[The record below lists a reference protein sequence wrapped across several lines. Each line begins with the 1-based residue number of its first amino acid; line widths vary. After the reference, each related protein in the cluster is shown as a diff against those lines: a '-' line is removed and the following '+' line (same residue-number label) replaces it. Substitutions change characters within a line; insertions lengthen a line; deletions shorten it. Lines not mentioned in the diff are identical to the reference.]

1 MASRL
6 AVAVVAAV
14 SCSLW
19 MASAAP
25 AFAAGADEPLP
36 RAERATVVER
46 APRAERAARLERAA
60 DVRLPA
66 AGEAAI
72 TRVPVRGAPRGDA
85 RRVATMKRLRFD
97 YRPTVF
103 FVIGR
108 ETDRRGGDWLRI
120 RVPGRPNGRTGW
132 VRATALMKF
141 RYVGGKQLVVDRSA
155 REIRLLDAGNGKR
168 QRTVLRAPVAVGKPS
183 APTPLG
189 SFYLTA
195 GFRPDDSFLGPWAFE
210 TSAYAAITDWP
221 QGGIVGLHG
230 TSMPS
235 SVGHRASHGCLRVY
249 NDVIEKLKRLVGPG
263 TPLLIKR

>member
-1 MASRL
+1 MAAGIGSP
-6 AVAVVAAV
+6 
-14 SCSLW
+14 
-19 MASAAP
+19 AP
-25 AFAAGADEPLP
+25 APAAA
-36 RAERATVVER
+36 RVER
-46 APRAERAARLERAA
+46 ARE
-60 DVRLPA
+60 VRLPA
-66 AGEAAI
+66 AAEAVAA
-72 TRVPVRGAPRGDA
+72 RVPVRGAPRADGK
-85 RRVATMKRLRFD
+85 RVATMERLRFD

-108 ETDRRGGDWLRI
+108 ETDRSGETWLRV

-168 QRTVLRAPVAVGKPS
+168 RRTVLRAPVAVGKPS

-230 TSMPS
+230 TSKPS
-235 SVGHRASHGCLRVY
+235 SVGHEASHGCLRVY
-249 NDVIEKLKRLVGPG
+249 NEVILRLKRIVDPG